1 MSYLRLVAAV
11 ARLGVADFDRAL
23 EVVREAAAADD
34 DQPFEL
40 PVMDRLTQLVPAD
53 WAGYYE
59 FQIGHRGGE
68 NLYEVDTCPGP
79 PPVDWEAPELQ
90 AAIWSWPLLD
100 AHRGCPPTAV
110 RLSDFLNRRELRRNL
125 WYLEVMRSNQCA
137 LEIKL
142 WLPAPTGTVRA
153 FYFNRANGRRDFE
166 ERHRSVLTLLRRHLS
181 AIRERWERR
190 RRPDGLTD
198 REVEVLQ
205 LLRQGLTNREIADR
219 LVISTYTVRTH
230 LENIFEK
237 LGVHTRTA
245 ALTRA
250 FDQAG

>member
-11 ARLGVADFDRAL
+11 ERLGVADIDRAL

-68 NLYEVDTCPGP
+68 NLYEVDTCPGRCQ
-79 PPVDWEAPELQ
+79 VEWEARELQ

-100 AHRGCPPTAV
+100 AHRGSPRVAV
-110 RLSDFLNRRELRRNL
+110 KLSDFLSRSELKRTL
-125 WYLEVMRSNQCA
+125 WYLEVMRSHGCA
-137 LEIKL
+137 HEMKL
-142 WLPAPTGTVRA
+142 WLPAPRGIVRG
-153 FYFNRANGRRDFE
+153 FYFNRANGGRDFE
-166 ERHRSVLTLLRRHLS
+166 ERHRSILTLLRPHLS

-190 RRPDGLTD
+190 RRPASLTD
-198 REVEVLQ
+198 REVEVMQ

-219 LVISTYTVRTH
+219 LVISTHTVRTH

-237 LGVHTRTA
+237 FGVHTRTA
-245 ALTRA
+245 ALSRA
-250 FDQAG
+250 FGRAS